1 MQRISSNIMKSL
13 RRKIFWLT
21 AFSIAMG
28 FMEAAVVV
36 YLRKIYYPSGFHFPL
51 APVEPS
57 IGMTEFLREAAT
69 IIMLLAIGILTGK
82 NTS

>member
-1 MQRISSNIMKSL
+1 
-13 RRKIFWLT
+13 
-21 AFSIAMG
+21 
-28 FMEAAVVV
+28 VV